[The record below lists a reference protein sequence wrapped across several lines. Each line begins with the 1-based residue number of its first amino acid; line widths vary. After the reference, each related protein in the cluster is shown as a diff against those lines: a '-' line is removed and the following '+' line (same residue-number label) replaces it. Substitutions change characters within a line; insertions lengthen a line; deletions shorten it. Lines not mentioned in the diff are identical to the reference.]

1 MLVVNK
7 QNVPTKVDFF
17 SQLSSEAKKL
27 FEELQSH
34 EQLILSH
41 TRSFDQQAAE
51 LRLKSGILL
60 SAFKEAVN
68 KGKRKGHYETVVGAI
83 FQDDTGN
90 PTIGKTTRC
99 QRMKV
104 ANLKDAANYIHLGWK
119 KLVSISVAANE
130 EYQTIAK
137 FLKTIGFDVNNDEE
151 ISGEQFELALKTAV
165 VEHKLKK
172 NRLKAIKK
180 DVVEAAVKR
189 GIQFDQKLMQQ
200 LIASKRPDQ
209 VLRAKTQYGVSQ
221 APNYASVQEPNIGE
235 IESLMEKL
243 FQHLN
248 HANRREDKNGILD
261 HIPGFIFEDLAH
273 ELGLAFSKAGYDG
286 GKFYADVS
294 FVHDI

>member
-1 MLVVNK
+1 MLVVKK
-7 QNVPTKVDFF
+7 QNLPTKVDFF

-27 FEELQSH
+27 FDELQSH

-60 SAFKEAVN
+60 NAFKDAVN
-68 KGKRKGHYETVVGAI
+68 KGKRKGHYESVVGAI

-119 KLVSISVAANE
+119 KLVSISVVANE

-137 FLKTIGFDVNNDEE
+137 FLKTIGFNPDSNSEL
-151 ISGEQFELALKTAV
+151 SGEHFELALKTAE

-221 APNYASVQEPNIGE
+221 APNYASVQEQNLGE
-235 IESLMEKL
+235 IEYLMEKL
-243 FQHLN
+243 FQQLKQ
-248 HANRREDKNGILD
+248 ANKRDDKKGVLD

-286 GKFYADVS
+286 GKFHADVS
-294 FVHDI
+294 FIHDV